1 MKINLPVT
9 SNEIELEARH
19 LIVSKTDLKGQITY
33 VNKDFIEIS
42 GFAESEAVGQSHN
55 IVRHPDM
62 PVEAFEDL
70 WRSLKAGRPWVGYV
84 KNRCKNGDFYWVE
97 AHATP
102 MLENGQVTGFMSV
115 RRRASREAV
124 ASAEKAYRLFREGKA
139 KGLEICDGKVV
150 KSGAIARAGR
160 LLRNMSLRA
169 TLGGAACGLVMMA
182 IIGGGVGMYNLMK
195 SNDQLANFVDTRL
208 TPSGDLTEAGR
219 HYANARA
226 ELMLAMQHAPGS
238 SYAAAHDH
246 PIDNHLKSIETD
258 LAEASEHWANYLKV
272 AHVDAGHEALQM
284 RYEQARDA
292 IIRTG
297 IEPAAKALAG
307 GHFDEASRI
316 LLGSLNP
323 KFATFAEVA
332 ESLLAF
338 QLDGAKAQYTAS
350 QNAFS
355 VARTEIVVAVVLAA
369 IILVIAAWLLLGR
382 IRRPLDEAI
391 SVFARLAGQ
400 TDNAIRTDRNDE
412 LGKLLQGLESMQTR
426 FGFDLAEQRRVG
438 DETARILQALDSVTT
453 NVRIADKDGR
463 VIYAN
468 AALKETLKRTEAVI
482 REKIPGFSAAN
493 FVGSSI
499 GVFYDD
505 PQAALARLAALR
517 ETVRSEIWI
526 GGRLYA
532 LTTSPIFNAQGER
545 LGSVG
550 EWRDRTDEAAAQQE
564 INALVSAA
572 SEGDFTQ
579 HIEVVGKD
587 GFFLELARGMNSV
600 MDTASAGLDDIGRV
614 INALA
619 RGELTERI
627 TADHKG
633 TFGQLRDDINTTVE
647 RLREVV
653 LRIKDGADM
662 INVAANE
669 IAMGNSDLSGRTEE
683 QASSL
688 EETASSMEQLNAT
701 VRHNAE
707 NAREAR
713 ELAVDSNRVAERG
726 GEMMTKV
733 VTTMGAIQESAR
745 KIADIIGVIDS
756 IAFQTNILAL
766 NAAVEAARAGE
777 QGRGFAVVA
786 TEVRGLAQR
795 SAQAARE
802 IKGLIADSVDRVE
815 DGAGLV
821 SQAGK
826 TMDEMLANFH
836 RLSGLVAEI
845 AEASR
850 EQSSGIEQVTQAV
863 GQMDEVTQQNA
874 ALVEE
879 AAAAAES
886 LEEQARG
893 LVTAVAVFK
902 LDDRAPSGAA
912 PMLEIHDS
920 ASKVA
925 ALPMRER
932 AQAKPVVRPAL
943 PKVRR
948 GASNANVAE
957 DEWEEF

>member
-1 MKINLPVT
+1 
-9 SNEIELEARH
+9 
-19 LIVSKTDLKGQITY
+19 
-33 VNKDFIEIS
+33 
-42 GFAESEAVGQSHN
+42 
-55 IVRHPDM
+55 
-62 PVEAFEDL
+62 
-70 WRSLKAGRPWVGYV
+70 
-84 KNRCKNGDFYWVE
+84 
-97 AHATP
+97 
-102 MLENGQVTGFMSV
+102 
-115 RRRASREAV
+115 
-124 ASAEKAYRLFREGKA
+124 
-139 KGLEICDGKVV
+139 
-150 KSGAIARAGR
+150 
-160 LLRNMSLRA
+160 MSLRA

-355 VARTEIVVAVVLAA
+355 AARTEIVVAVVLAA

-391 SVFARLAGQ
+391 SVFARLATGQ

-482 REKIPGFSAAN
+482 RRRFPGFRQRISSAARS
-493 FVGSSI
+493 GSSTMTRRRHSP
-499 GVFYDD
+499 GWLRCVKPFA
-505 PQAALARLAALR
+505 PKSGLVAVSMRSPPAR
-517 ETVRSEIWI
+517 S
-526 GGRLYA
+526 
-532 LTTSPIFNAQGER
+532 SMPGER

-662 INVAANE
+662 INVAASRDRH
-669 IAMGNSDLSGRTEE
+669 GQLG
-683 QASSL
+683 SL
-688 EETASSMEQLNAT
+688 
-701 VRHNAE
+701 RPH
-707 NAREAR
+707 R
-713 ELAVDSNRVAERG
+713 
-726 GEMMTKV
+726 
-733 VTTMGAIQESAR
+733 
-745 KIADIIGVIDS
+745 
-756 IAFQTNILAL
+756 
-766 NAAVEAARAGE
+766 RAG
-777 QGRGFAVVA
+777 QLARGNRKFDGA
-786 TEVRGLAQR
+786 TQRHRPAQR
-795 SAQAARE
+795 RE
-802 IKGLIADSVDRVE
+802 CA
-815 DGAGLV
+815 
-821 SQAGK
+821 
-826 TMDEMLANFH
+826 
-836 RLSGLVAEI
+836 
-845 AEASR
+845 
-850 EQSSGIEQVTQAV
+850 
-863 GQMDEVTQQNA
+863 
-874 ALVEE
+874 
-879 AAAAAES
+879 
-886 LEEQARG
+886 
-893 LVTAVAVFK
+893 
-902 LDDRAPSGAA
+902 
-912 PMLEIHDS
+912 
-920 ASKVA
+920 
-925 ALPMRER
+925 
-932 AQAKPVVRPAL
+932 
-943 PKVRR
+943 
-948 GASNANVAE
+948 
-957 DEWEEF
+957 

>member
-9 SNEIELEARH
+9 SNEVELEARH

-33 VNKDFIEIS
+33 VNRDFIEIS
-42 GFAESEAVGQSHN
+42 GFTESETIGQSHN
-55 IVRHPDM
+55 LVRHPDM
-62 PVEAFEDL
+62 PIEAFEDF
-70 WRSLKAGRPWVGYV
+70 WRSLKGGRPWVGYV

-102 MLENGQVTGFMSV
+102 IREDGRVTGFLSV
-115 RRRASREAV
+115 RRRATRDAI
-124 ASAEKAYRLFREGKA
+124 ASAEQAYRLFREGKA
-139 KGLEICDGKVV
+139 KGIEIRDGKIV
-150 KSGAIARAGR
+150 KAGALARAGR
-160 LLRNMSLRA
+160 LLGNLSMRASL
-169 TLGGAACGLVMMA
+169 TAAAAGLVAMA
-182 IIGGGVGMYNLMK
+182 IIGGGFGLYNLMK
-195 SNDQLANFVDTRL
+195 SNQQLAAFVDSRL
-208 TPSGDLTEAGR
+208 TPSVDLTEAGR

-226 ELMLAMQHAPGS
+226 ELMLAVQHAPGS
-238 SYAAAHDH
+238 PYAANHEHAVGAHVKE
-246 PIDNHLKSIETD
+246 IRTD
-258 LAEASEHWANYLKV
+258 LEEASEHWANYLKV
-272 AHVDAGHEALQM
+272 AHDDTGNAAVQT
-284 RYEQARDA
+284 RFEQARIA
-292 IIRTG
+292 IVEEG
-297 IEPAAKALAG
+297 IEPAVKALENG
-307 GHFDEASRI
+307 RFDEANRI
-316 LLGSLNP
+316 LLTSLNP
-323 KFATFAEVA
+323 AFKEFAAAAEG
-332 ESLLAF
+332 LLVF
-338 QLDGAKAQYTAS
+338 QSDAAKAQYGAS
-350 QNAFS
+350 QDAFS
-355 VARTEIVVAVVLAA
+355 NARLEIIIVVLLAA
-369 IILVIAAWLLLGR
+369 IIIAFAAWQLLAR

-391 SVFARLAGQ
+391 EVFAKMALGR
-400 TDNAIRTDRNDE
+400 TDNLIRTDRDDE
-412 LGKLLQGLESMQTR
+412 LGRLLQALESMQTR
-426 FGFDLAEQRRVG
+426 LGFDLAEQKRMA
-438 DETARILQALDSVTT
+438 DESARILQALDSVTT
-453 NVRIADKDGR
+453 NVRIADNTGR

-468 AALKETLKRTEAVI
+468 QALKDTLKRTEAAI
-482 REKIPGFSAAN
+482 RTKIPGFSAAS
-493 FVGSSI
+493 FVGGSI
-499 GVFYDD
+499 GIFYDD
-505 PQAALARLAALR
+505 QQAALSRLATLR
-517 ETVRSEIWI
+517 EVSRSEIWI

-579 HIEVVGKD
+579 HIEVAGKD
-587 GFFLELARGMNSV
+587 GFFRELAQGMNSV
-600 MDTASAGLDDIGRV
+600 MDTVSAGLDDIGRV

-627 TADHKG
+627 TADHHG

-653 LRIKDGADM
+653 QRIKDGADM

-688 EETASSMEQLNAT
+688 EQTASSMEQLNAT

-713 ELAVDSNRVAERG
+713 ELAVDSNKVAERG
-726 GEMMTKV
+726 GAMMVRV
-733 VTTMGAIQESAR
+733 VSTMGAIQESAR

-815 DGAGLV
+815 DGADLV
-821 SQAGK
+821 GQAGR
-826 TMDEMLANFH
+826 TMDEMVGNFN
-836 RLSGLVAEI
+836 RLSALVAAI
-845 AEASR
+845 ADASR

-886 LEEQARG
+886 LEEQSRG
-893 LVTAVAVFK
+893 LVSAVGVFK
-902 LDDRAPSGAA
+902 LDDSVAPQSGAA
-912 PMLEIHDS
+912 LGQGAWDTG
-920 ASKVA
+920 SKVA
-925 ALPMRER
+925 ALPVRER
-932 AQAKPVVRPAL
+932 PAVKSLRDPL

-948 GASNANVAE
+948 GFGSAVES
-957 DEWEEF
+957 EWEEF